1 MIHAV
6 NVKMIK
12 IIGSILPKKYKT
24 AKPFMILKSI
34 KYDIGLKYPEYRPC
48 LNKLKLCIYKFQK
61 KLYALSL
68 INLLYSIIL

>member
-12 IIGSILPKKYKT
+12 MIGSILPKKYKT

-48 LNKLKLCIYKFQK
+48 LNKLKLCFYMFFFKI
-61 KLYALSL
+61 A
-68 INLLYSIIL
+68 ILPIE